1 MIIEKTFA
9 GLDLKMKVTDI
20 DIASYQGTI
29 KGDLVVYE
37 KGGDAFEGMVLN
49 GFDEVGMFDDI
60 FNIPQYALI
69 TIPILANVM
78 TENV

>member
-1 MIIEKTFA
+1 MIIEQTYH
-9 GLDLKMKVTDI
+9 GVEMKMKVTDI
-20 DIASYQGTI
+20 EIGSYQGII

-49 GFDEVGMFDDI
+49 GFDEVGMFD
-60 FNIPQYALI
+60 NMVTVPQYA
-69 TIPILANVM
+69 M

>member
-1 MIIEKTFA
+1 MIIEQTYH
-9 GLDLKMKVTDI
+9 GVEMKMQVSDI
-20 DIASYQGTI
+20 EIGSYQGFI

-49 GFDEVGMFDDI
+49 GFDEVGMFDDM
-60 FNIPQYALI
+60 FTVPQYA
-69 TIPILANVM
+69 M

>member
-37 KGGDAFEGMVLN
+37 KGGDAFDGMVLN
-49 GFDEVGMFDDI
+49 GFDEVGMFDDM
-60 FNIPQYALI
+60 FTIPQYAI
-69 TIPILANVM
+69 TEDLAKSSK
-78 TENV
+78 ERI

>member
-49 GFDEVGMFDDI
+49 GFDEVGMFDDM
-60 FNIPQYALI
+60 FTIPQYAI
-69 TIPILANVM
+69 TEDLAKSSK
-78 TENV
+78 ERI

>member
-1 MIIEKTFA
+1 MIIEKTFL

-20 DIASYQGTI
+20 DIASYQGFI

-49 GFDEVGMFDDI
+49 GFDEVGMFDDM
-60 FNIPQYALI
+60 FTVPQYA
-69 TIPILANVM
+69 M

>member
-1 MIIEKTFA
+1 M
-9 GLDLKMKVTDI
+9 KMKVTDI
-20 DIASYQGTI
+20 EIGSYQGII

-49 GFDEVGMFDDI
+49 GFDEVGMFDNM
-60 FNIPQYALI
+60 FTVPQYA
-69 TIPILANVM
+69 M

>member
-20 DIASYQGTI
+20 DIASYQGII

-37 KGGDAFEGMVLN
+37 KGGDAFDGIVLN
-49 GFDEVGMFDDI
+49 GFDEVGMFDDT
-60 FNIPQYALI
+60 FTVPQYA
-69 TIPILANVM
+69 M

>member
-20 DIASYQGTI
+20 DIACFVGSI
-29 KGDLVVYE
+29 KGELVVYE
-37 KGGDAFEGMVLN
+37 KGGDAFDGMVLN
-49 GFDEVGMFDDI
+49 GFDEVGMFDDM
-60 FNIPQYALI
+60 FTIPQYA
-69 TIPILANVM
+69 M